1 MADSAPAQRAPVQ
14 PAPIQ
19 PASSV
24 SAVETPF
31 GAASVPAPSLSIGV
45 TGHRLQRLGE
55 GRVAAVEAMARDLIG
70 LIERVV
76 GAGEAGA
83 KPTLR
88 LVTALAEGADT
99 IFAEAAVARGWTLD
113 VVLPFTREDYSGD
126 FAAGAPRQTYEQ
138 LLGASRS
145 VLELHVPH
153 QETTR
158 GIAYERAGRIV
169 LAQSDILVAVW
180 DGGPVR
186 GRGGAAQIVAEA
198 VLEGI
203 PVIRIDP
210 ASDHPPSLL
219 WDGLQ
224 EHDLGQQTIETIPRG
239 GMEALPRLA
248 AGLLS
253 PPPDPAERAM
263 VDWFEASREGSSA
276 AAVAYPLLLGLLGVR
291 RPRRADFRKGVE
303 TGRPIGALCEETL
316 GGGFGTRVHR
326 RLAPRFARADAA
338 ARHFAQLFRSTYV
351 TNFACAAGAVL
362 LTLLGLA
369 LPAAAKPVL
378 IVLELSAIAI
388 ILGLTRVG
396 RHAQW
401 HRRWLDAR
409 QLAERLR
416 CLVVSAQ
423 LGELGLRT
431 LPSDETGWVDWYVR
445 ATARELG
452 LPSVRVDAAYLGCC
466 RAALISLVDDQ
477 LLYLEAD
484 ARAMRRLEH
493 RLHLLGTALFG
504 ATAITCVGL
513 FLFEIVHHLRPEAGL
528 SALAHP
534 LLTVTTI
541 ASAAL
546 PALGAAIYGIRMQG
560 DFAGSADRSDTLRR
574 HLASLKSVMAEDAL
588 DFDILRRRT
597 LRATELLTAGL
608 GSWLQTYHARPLTL
622 PG

>member
-1 MADSAPAQRAPVQ
+1 MGDSASGAPA
-14 PAPIQ
+14 
-19 PASSV
+19 
-24 SAVETPF
+24 
-31 GAASVPAPSLSIGV
+31 AASHFAAAALPVRSLSIGV
-45 TGHRLQRLGE
+45 TGHRLHRLGE
-55 GRVAAVEAMARDLIG
+55 AGAGRVEAMAGDLIRLIAREAG
-70 LIERVV
+70 L
-76 GAGEAGA
+76 GNAGERPA
-83 KPTLR
+83 LR
-88 LVTALAEGADT
+88 LVTALADGADT
-99 IFAEAAVARGWTLD
+99 IFGEAALDCGWTLD
-113 VVLPFTREDYSGD
+113 VVLPFARKEYRDD
-126 FAAGAPRQTYEQ
+126 FTAGESRQTYER

-145 VLELHVPH
+145 VLELHAPRAEAAKGV
-153 QETTR
+153 
-158 GIAYERAGRIV
+158 AYERAGRIV

-198 VLEGI
+198 VLAGI

-210 ASDHPPSLL
+210 SKAEPPSLL

-224 EHDLGQQTIETIPRG
+224 EHDLGAQTIETIPRG
-239 GMEALPRLA
+239 AIDSLPRLL
-248 AGLLS
+248 AGLLD

-263 VDWFEASREGSSA
+263 LSWFEKSREGSHA
-276 AAVAYPLLLGLLGVR
+276 AAFAYPLLLGLLGVR
-291 RPRRADFRKGVE
+291 RPRLADLRKSGK
-303 TGRPIGALCEETL
+303 GGHAIGALCDPAL
-316 GGGFGTRVHR
+316 GGGFGDRIHQ
-326 RLAPRFARADAA
+326 RLAPRFERADAA
-338 ARHFAQLFRSTYV
+338 ARHFSQFFRSTYV
-351 TNFACAAGAVL
+351 TNFACAAAAVL

-369 LPAAAKPVL
+369 LPGAAKPVL
-378 IVLELSAIAI
+378 IVLELAAIGA

-423 LGELGLRT
+423 LGELGLGAAPADRA
-431 LPSDETGWVDWYVR
+431 GWVDWIVR

-452 LPSVRVDAAYLGCC
+452 LPSARVDQVYLRCC
-466 RAALISLVDDQ
+466 RDALAGLIDDQ
-477 LLYLEAD
+477 LAYLEAD

-493 RLHLLGTALFG
+493 RLHLLGSALFA
-504 ATAITCVGL
+504 ATAFTCIGL
-513 FLFEIVHHLRPEAGL
+513 FLFEIVHHLRPAAGL
-528 SALAHP
+528 AAVAHP

-560 DFAGSADRSDTLRR
+560 DFAGSADRSDALAR
-574 HLASLKSVMAEDAL
+574 HLTSLKKVMEEDRL
-588 DFDILRRRT
+588 EFDILRRRV
-597 LRATELLTAGL
+597 LRATDLLTAGL